1 LKIRIAGREDAEF
14 LHQMFLGAFFWRG
27 DAPSRL
33 DDDVIAAMAPYVSG
47 WGRPGDSAVVAISDS
62 GERLGAA
69 WYRMFTSSKPGYGFV
84 GPEIPE
90 LGIAVAAAH
99 QDLGVGRRLMN
110 GLIELAVAEGHPGM
124 SLSVEDGNSP
134 AAHLYES
141 VGFRTVG
148 RNGNARTML
157 LELKAGA

>member
-1 LKIRIAGREDAEF
+1 
-14 LHQMFLGAFFWRG
+14 M
-27 DAPSRL
+27 
-33 DDDVIAAMAPYVSG
+33 
-47 WGRPGDSAVVAISDS
+47 VAISDS

-69 WYRMFTSSKPGYGFV
+69 WYRLFTASTPGYGFV
-84 GPEIPE
+84 APEVPE
-90 LGIAVAAAH
+90 LGIAVVATH
-99 QDLGVGRRLMN
+99 QGYGIGRGLMES
-110 GLIELAVAEGHPGM
+110 LIELAAGEGRPGI
-124 SLSVEDGNSP
+124 SLSVEDGNSR

>member
-1 LKIRIAGREDAEF
+1 LKIRVAGPEDAEF
-14 LHQMFLGAFFWRG
+14 LNEMFLGAFFWRG
-27 DAPSRL
+27 DAPASL
-33 DDDVIAAMAPYVSG
+33 DADAMAAMAPYVTG
-47 WGRPGDSAVVAISDS
+47 WGRAGDTAVVAISDS

-69 WYRMFTSSKPGYGFV
+69 WYRLFTASRPGYGFV
-84 GPEIPE
+84 APEVPE
-90 LGIAVAAAH
+90 LGIAVVAAH
-99 QDLGVGRRLMN
+99 QNQGTGRRLMKS
-110 GLIELAVAEGHPGM
+110 LIEQAAGEGRPGI
-124 SLSVEDGNSP
+124 SLSVEDGNSR